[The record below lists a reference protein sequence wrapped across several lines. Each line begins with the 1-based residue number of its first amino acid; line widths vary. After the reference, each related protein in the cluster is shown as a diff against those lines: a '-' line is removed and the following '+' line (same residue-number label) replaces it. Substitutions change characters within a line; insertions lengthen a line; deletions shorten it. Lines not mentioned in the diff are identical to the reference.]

1 MSKLDFKSLKDLK
14 IISIQE
20 ADEGTFE
27 AFYASICRWYSRE
40 FSTPLP
46 QVEDMSV
53 ETVLKT
59 YYDDAFWNLSQNK
72 TELGQKNWQELILS
86 MIQAELPPTE
96 EEITEE
102 EEDDDWYQKELEA
115 INEAN
120 KASETLESENP
131 EENPNLLN
139 IENDSGIVE
148 FEDSVPNFED
158 D

>member
-1 MSKLDFKSLKDLK
+1 MNKVDFKSLKDLK
-14 IISIQE
+14 IICIQE

-46 QVEDMSV
+46 QVEDMPE
-53 ETVLKT
+53 ETILKT
-59 YYDDAFWNLSQNK
+59 YYEDAFWSLSQNQTDTGK
-72 TELGQKNWQELILS
+72 KNWNDLILS
-86 MIQAELPPTE
+86 IIQTEKPPTE
-96 EEITEE
+96 EEVTEDQ
-102 EEDDDWYQKELEA
+102 EDDDWYQKELEA
-115 INEAN
+115 INAAN
-120 KASETLESENP
+120 ATTESEKP

-148 FEDSVPNFED
+148 FDDSAPNFED